1 MLWAA
6 GRLPTNAPPR
16 TGSAAGPVGPARAL
30 GAVHAP
36 SCYFSLLLQHATLSL
51 AVLSLSL
58 IPLTRS
64 SFSCTLSSLAAFFC
78 LTDSLLSAE
87 RPPKI
92 LIPVQQFFLKLPE
105 HWDFLLPQRLCPG
118 CAPGLL
124 CSPLPKAVPPAA
136 VKANTAPLED
146 GDALW
151 WFRLCSSFQL
161 LQPQHCTGVPF
172 LLPSSQ
178 KFLPE
183 VGHLLPGPMHFPVF
197 WVGCIKTRTQSKN
210 SGTSQIQLDSLGS
223 HGSCGASSTC

>member
-1 MLWAA
+1 MHCGWLHPNGYNPLKTAAVPCISRNNSCSKILLQVFMLWAA

-16 TGSAAGPVGPARAL
+16 TGSAAGPAGPARAL

-118 CAPGLL
+118 CAPD
-124 CSPLPKAVPPAA
+124 PP
-136 VKANTAPLED
+136 
-146 GDALW
+146 
-151 WFRLCSSFQL
+151 
-161 LQPQHCTGVPF
+161 
-172 LLPSSQ
+172 LLP
-178 KFLPE
+178 L
-183 VGHLLPGPMHFPVF
+183 
-197 WVGCIKTRTQSKN
+197 
-210 SGTSQIQLDSLGS
+210 
-223 HGSCGASSTC
+223 A